1 LENKNKYLRYNSSNY
16 DKQPFVQVATEPDV
30 AVSSWEVINNILKRK
45 ISERKQKSTI
55 VAVEYYPGVHEE
67 ELKQQLIESLE
78 PTISFFTN
86 DLFKSENEVLEL
98 TRPNVT
104 DDAVF
109 GYMTRLKILDFFDQ
123 EKLKDAYEELSK
135 ARGLIVVYG
144 YGATILAKEPDL
156 LIYADMPRWELQL
169 RYRRE
174 EINNLGISN
183 KGEKASLQYKRG
195 FFVDWRVADRH
206 KKDLLRKLDFI
217 LDTTQVLAPN
227 LIDGDSYRKALIQTV
242 KQPFRVVPYF
252 DSGPW
257 GGQWMKEICDLDR
270 EKINYAW
277 CFDCVPEEN
286 SLNLKFGNVLIETPA
301 MNLLLYQAK
310 PLLGDLVQ
318 ARFGD
323 EFPIRFDF
331 LDTMEGGNLSLQVHP
346 TTEYIRENFGMPYT
360 QDESYYILDAGKD
373 ATVYLGLNETVDPVI
388 MVSELK
394 IAQEKSVPFNA
405 AKHVTKWSVKKHD
418 HVLIPAGTVHCSGA
432 NCMILEI
439 SATPYIFTFKLYD
452 WERLGLD
459 GQPRPINIDRG
470 EKVIDWSRK
479 ENWTQQQLINR
490 IEKVGEGKGF
500 IEEKTGLHEQEF
512 IETRRFWFSETI
524 IQGTENSVNV
534 LNLIEGREAIV
545 ESPED
550 VFEPFV
556 IHYAETFI
564 VPAAV
569 KNYSIRPYGESVGE
583 TIGIIKAFVK
593 H

>member
-1 LENKNKYLRYNSSNY
+1 
-16 DKQPFVQVATEPDV
+16 
-30 AVSSWEVINNILKRK
+30 
-45 ISERKQKSTI
+45 
-55 VAVEYYPGVHEE
+55 
-67 ELKQQLIESLE
+67 
-78 PTISFFTN
+78 
-86 DLFKSENEVLEL
+86 
-98 TRPNVT
+98 
-104 DDAVF
+104 
-109 GYMTRLKILDFFDQ
+109 
-123 EKLKDAYEELSK
+123 
-135 ARGLIVVYG
+135 
-144 YGATILAKEPDL
+144 
-156 LIYADMPRWELQL
+156 
-169 RYRRE
+169 
-174 EINNLGISN
+174 
-183 KGEKASLQYKRG
+183 
-195 FFVDWRVADRH
+195 
-206 KKDLLRKLDFI
+206 
-217 LDTTQVLAPN
+217 
-227 LIDGDSYRKALIQTV
+227 
-242 KQPFRVVPYF
+242 
-252 DSGPW
+252 
-257 GGQWMKEICDLDR
+257 
-270 EKINYAW
+270 
-277 CFDCVPEEN
+277 
-286 SLNLKFGNVLIETPA
+286 
-301 MNLLLYQAK
+301 
-310 PLLGDLVQ
+310 
-318 ARFGD
+318 
-323 EFPIRFDF
+323 
-331 LDTMEGGNLSLQVHP
+331 
-346 TTEYIRENFGMPYT
+346 MPYT